1 MKSRE
6 ESYRIG
12 FNDGQLCGDNMLKTY
27 DINELLE
34 RLRNPKLD
42 YEAVYYKAFI
52 KTEEEIR
59 KQGLHYESYREGFY
73 AGCRD
78 VITVGNE
85 EKELGVG
92 D

>member
-6 ESYRIG
+6 ESYEIG
-12 FNDGQLCGDNMLKTY
+12 FRDGQRCGDNIVKTY
-27 DINELLE
+27 DVNELLE
-34 RLRNPKLD
+34 KLRNPKLD
-42 YEAVYYKAFI
+42 YEDIYHKGFI
-52 KTEEEIR
+52 KTDDEI
-59 KQGLHYESYREGFY
+59 KQLDLNYEAYKEGFY